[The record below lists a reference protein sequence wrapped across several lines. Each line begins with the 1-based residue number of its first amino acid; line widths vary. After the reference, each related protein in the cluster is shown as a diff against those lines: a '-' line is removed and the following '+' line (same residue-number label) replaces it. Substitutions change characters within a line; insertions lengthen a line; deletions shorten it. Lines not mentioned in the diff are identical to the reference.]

1 MKRPSPPE
9 TGSDTLSETPPC
21 THRIRST
28 NPTPLGPAHETQQL
42 SQPMVV
48 VDSLVLIHL
57 SPRIDH
63 KICMVINRLNHQRHP
78 DVWSS
83 FWNVTWKI
91 EKFFFGRSVAPT
103 SHGHHCSSKL
113 EKYFKAGSG

>member
-63 KICMVINRLNHQRHP
+63 KICMVINRLNHQTLVALVVSKKKIQKS
-78 DVWSS
+78 DLAS
-83 FWNVTWKI
+83 FLV
-91 EKFFFGRSVAPT
+91 
-103 SHGHHCSSKL
+103 
-113 EKYFKAGSG
+113 

>member
-63 KICMVINRLNHQRHP
+63 KICMVINRLNHHLNFP
-78 DVWSS
+78 P
-83 FWNVTWKI
+83 
-91 EKFFFGRSVAPT
+91 EKKNGVDPPVV
-103 SHGHHCSSKL
+103 
-113 EKYFKAGSG
+113 

>member
-28 NPTPLGPAHETQQL
+28 NPTPLGPAHESQQL

-63 KICMVINRLNHQRHP
+63 KICMVINRLNHHYETEP
-78 DVWSS
+78 LSH
-83 FWNVTWKI
+83 KI
-91 EKFFFGRSVAPT
+91 LPKEEIFAQDDLALSRGERTEPKEKERI
-103 SHGHHCSSKL
+103 L
-113 EKYFKAGSG
+113 NRY